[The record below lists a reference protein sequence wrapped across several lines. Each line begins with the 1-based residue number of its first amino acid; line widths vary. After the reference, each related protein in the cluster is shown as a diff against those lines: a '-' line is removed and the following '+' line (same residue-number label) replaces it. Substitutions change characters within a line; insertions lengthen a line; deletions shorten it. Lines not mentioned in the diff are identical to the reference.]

1 MSAAHYFAHTKPG
14 SSREGWQPLREHL
27 ENVGQLAAEFGAA
40 FGAREWAHLAGL
52 WHDIGKYSCE
62 YQEYL
67 AAAGENEAHA
77 ADLRG
82 KVDHSTAGARHA
94 VDTLDIPGHL
104 LAYAISGH
112 HSGLLDGRSAGACL
126 EARLAKTIPAW
137 SHGLDEL
144 PSVDTPM
151 LPDFV
156 RRVLGRSRDPYAVA
170 FFTRMVFSCLV
181 DADFLDTER
190 FVDPDRHERRPRFPA
205 GILSEMEGA
214 LGGFLDGLGR
224 PSRPIDVTRDEIRRS
239 CLDAASRPPG
249 LFSLTVPTG
258 GGKTL
263 ASLAFALRHARLH
276 GLRRVIYVAPFI
288 TIIEQNA
295 DVFRKALEPLLA
307 GGHPDLVLEDHS
319 TLDAGTE
326 TAGSRLAAE
335 NWEVP
340 LIVTTAVQFYESL
353 FANRSSRCR
362 KLHRIARSVVI
373 LDEAQVLPVQY
384 LHPCL
389 RALREIARNYGTTVV
404 LCTATQPAVHR
415 REDFPIGLEGVREIV
430 PDPMHLSR
438 RLKRTVARD
447 LGASGD
453 ADLVERLL
461 TEHRCLCIVNTR
473 RHAAKLFRAL
483 GEREG
488 HFHLSARMCPE
499 HRTEV
504 LDRVKTRLRADA
516 ECRVVSTQIV
526 EAGVDIDFPAVF
538 RSLAG
543 TDSIVQAA
551 GRCNRNGEL
560 PEPGRVFVFRSEHQR
575 SERYFAETASC
586 SAQILALYEDP
597 LSIEAV
603 EHYFRLYFWTRSS
616 DWDAKH
622 VLDGFHLL
630 NDRSLPFSFAFAT
643 VGRDFQLI
651 ETVGRPVLV
660 PWGDRGRRLCEELR
674 RSDGWVDRRLLR
686 TLQRFSVEIP
696 ERDWDRYVKSGFIE
710 LVDDRYAVLASPEL
724 HYSTTLGL
732 TFGEDEPSFI
742 SA

>member
-1 MSAAHYFAHTKPG
+1 VA
-14 SSREGWQPLREHL
+14 R
-27 ENVGQLAAEFGAA
+27 LAAEFGSA
-40 FGAREWAHLAGL
+40 FGAGEWAHLAGL
-52 WHDIGKYSCE
+52 WHDVGKYSCE

-67 AAAGENEAHA
+67 AAVGEDGAHA
-77 ADLRG
+77 AELKG

-94 VDTLDIPGHL
+94 VDTLDLPGHL

-112 HSGLLDGRSAGACL
+112 HSGLLDGRSDGACL
-126 EARLAKTIPAW
+126 EARLAKIIPAW
-137 SHGLDEL
+137 SHGLGDL
-144 PSVDTPM
+144 PSVETPT

-156 RRVLGRSRDPYAVA
+156 RRALGYPRDPYAVA

-190 FVDPDRHERRPRFPA
+190 FVDPERHERRPRFPG
-205 GILSEMEGA
+205 GILLEMEGA
-214 LGGFLDGLGR
+214 LGGFLGR
-224 PSRPIDVTRDEIRRS
+224 KFGHPSRPIDETRDQIRRS
-239 CLDAASRPPG
+239 CLDAASIPPG

-263 ASLAFALRHARLH
+263 ASLAFALRHACLH

-295 DVFRKALEPLLA
+295 NVFREALDALLT
-307 GGHPDLVLEDHS
+307 GGHPDLIIEDHS

-335 NWEVP
+335 NWEAP

-353 FANRSSRCR
+353 FANRPSRCR
-362 KLHRIARSVVI
+362 KLHRIARSIVI
-373 LDEAQVLPVQY
+373 LDEAQALPVQY

-389 RALREIARNYGTTVV
+389 RALRELARNYGTTVV

-415 REDFPIGLEGVREIV
+415 REDFPIGLEGVREIM
-430 PDPMHLSR
+430 PDPTEVSR

-447 LGASGD
+447 LGACPD
-453 ADLVERLL
+453 ADLVGRLL
-461 TEHRCLCIVNTR
+461 SEPRCLCIVNTR
-473 RHAAKLFRAL
+473 GHAARLFRAL

-504 LDRVKTRLRADA
+504 LRRVRIRLDAGA
-516 ECRVVSTQIV
+516 ECRVVSTQLV

-543 TDSIVQAA
+543 IDSIAQAA
-551 GRCNRNGEL
+551 GRCNRNGQL

-586 SAQILALYEDP
+586 GAQILELYQDP

-603 EHYFRLYFWTRSS
+603 EHYFHLYFWTRSS
-616 DWDAKH
+616 DWDAKQI
-622 VLDGFHLL
+622 LDGFRLL
-630 NDRSLPFSFAFAT
+630 SNDRALPFSFAFAT
-643 VGRDFQLI
+643 VGRDFHLI

-660 PWGDRGRRLCEELR
+660 PWGDRGWRLCEKLR
-674 RSDGWVDRRLLR
+674 RSDGRVDRHLLR
-686 TLQRFSVEIP
+686 ELQRFSIEIP
-696 ERDWDRYVKSGFIE
+696 VRDWTRNVGSGFIE
-710 LVDDRYAVLASPEL
+710 LVDERYAILVSPKQ

-742 SA
+742 SG